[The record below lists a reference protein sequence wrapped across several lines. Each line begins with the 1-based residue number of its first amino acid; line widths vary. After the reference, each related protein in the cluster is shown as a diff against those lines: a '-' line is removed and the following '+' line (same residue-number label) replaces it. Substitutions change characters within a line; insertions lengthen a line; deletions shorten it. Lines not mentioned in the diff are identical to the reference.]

1 MRTVQ
6 LTAWLEILE
15 VLRKDEVALPTL
27 VWNDLKRKELQLVRR
42 FSGFGV
48 SRTPNAMGSN
58 PKCYGIV
65 SNLVHG
71 VVRVKLEVAS
81 WVEVALP

>member
-42 FSGFGV
+42 VSGF
-48 SRTPNAMGSN
+48 
-58 PKCYGIV
+58 
-65 SNLVHG
+65 
-71 VVRVKLEVAS
+71 RV
-81 WVEVALP
+81 